1 MEKDNRKHGLYKK
14 TLLITMT
21 PLFFCL
27 VVLLIASFRLAST
40 SVVHEIEKQLNDNAN
55 LYLELLDLKY
65 PGDYRKVG
73 DDKIAIYKG
82 DILLN
87 NNYEYI
93 DQICKDNDIDL
104 TVFYKDMRVITT
116 LKDSDGNRRVGSKIG
131 SNVSSSVFVNG
142 QIKFYDNIEV
152 DGKKYFGHYEPI
164 YNSDGSIFG
173 MIGVMESADKVEKY
187 VLSKLYP
194 VIFIILGSMLLI
206 ASFIIKG
213 NKGMIRDIRELNE
226 VCEDISKGKLE
237 TEPSSKIIGRKDE
250 IGEMANSVQIMRKSL
265 RGMIELDTLT
275 QINNRL
281 SGEKKLNAALAELK
295 TSGVRFAVGICDI
308 DFFKQVNDNYGHDAG
323 DIVLKEFAK
332 VLKTQ
337 MVGKGFTARWGG
349 EEFLLV
355 YNKVSQEKAYDM
367 LNEIL
372 EEVRNKEIKLKDES
386 IKITVSAG
394 LTKVDEAETSN
405 IILNRADILLY
416 KAKNSGRDR
425 MLSDIK
431 E

>member
-82 DILLN
+82 DTLLN

-237 TEPSSKIIGRKDE
+237 TEPSSKIIGRKTRL
-250 IGEMANSVQIMRKSL
+250 VRWQIQFKS
-265 RGMIELDTLT
+265 
-275 QINNRL
+275 
-281 SGEKKLNAALAELK
+281 
-295 TSGVRFAVGICDI
+295 
-308 DFFKQVNDNYGHDAG
+308 
-323 DIVLKEFAK
+323 
-332 VLKTQ
+332 
-337 MVGKGFTARWGG
+337 
-349 EEFLLV
+349 
-355 YNKVSQEKAYDM
+355 
-367 LNEIL
+367 
-372 EEVRNKEIKLKDES
+372 
-386 IKITVSAG
+386 
-394 LTKVDEAETSN
+394 
-405 IILNRADILLY
+405 
-416 KAKNSGRDR
+416 
-425 MLSDIK
+425 
-431 E
+431 

>member
-1 MEKDNRKHGLYKK
+1 M
-14 TLLITMT
+14 
-21 PLFFCL
+21 
-27 VVLLIASFRLAST
+27 
-40 SVVHEIEKQLNDNAN
+40 
-55 LYLELLDLKY
+55 KY

-82 DILLN
+82 DTLLN

-281 SGEKKLNAALAELK
+281 SGEKEVKCGTGRIENFWRK
-295 TSGVRFAVGICDI
+295 ICRG
-308 DFFKQVNDNYGHDAG
+308 N
-323 DIVLKEFAK
+323 L
-332 VLKTQ
+332 
-337 MVGKGFTARWGG
+337 
-349 EEFLLV
+349 
-355 YNKVSQEKAYDM
+355 
-367 LNEIL
+367 
-372 EEVRNKEIKLKDES
+372 
-386 IKITVSAG
+386 
-394 LTKVDEAETSN
+394 
-405 IILNRADILLY
+405 
-416 KAKNSGRDR
+416 
-425 MLSDIK
+425 
-431 E
+431 